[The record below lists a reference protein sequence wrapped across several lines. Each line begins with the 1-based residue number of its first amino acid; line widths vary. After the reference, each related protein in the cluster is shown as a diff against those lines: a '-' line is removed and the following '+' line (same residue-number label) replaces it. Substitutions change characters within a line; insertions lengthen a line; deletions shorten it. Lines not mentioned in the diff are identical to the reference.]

1 MYLHT
6 RVKKAIEERELL
18 PEGEPVVV
26 AVSGGPDSL
35 ALMHLLWRMQRE
47 FGWELHVAHLH
58 HGIRGADADAD
69 ADFVRG
75 HADSWGLPFHLARE
89 DVPALAKASG
99 TSLEEA
105 ARQARY
111 RFLARVARS
120 VGAERIALGHHL
132 DDQVETVLMH
142 FIRGSGLAG
151 LRGMLSLAPMAEM
164 RLDAI
169 PGEPPE
175 TEGLWLVRPLL
186 TVPHED
192 LVAYCHEQGMEPRF
206 DRSNLDTTYFRNRL
220 RHELI
225 PTLETYNPRI
235 RDILA
240 RSAAIFADDYDLLH
254 SLMLETW
261 PRVAVSESSEEIVL
275 DLDSW
280 RSLHPAMQRSVL
292 REAIHRLRR
301 SLRNINWAH
310 VENARR
316 VALKGETG
324 VEATLPDG
332 LRLLVEYGRIRIGEA
347 EAVLEDIPQLDSE
360 LALAVP
366 GRTAFPDGQ
375 WVVEAEVISREA
387 IPSPWLDDPWQAWLD
402 ADKVRMPLTLRPRRP
417 GDRFRPLGMRGKVK
431 VGEFMINVKLPARW
445 RDRWPLLVDRAGRV
459 LWVPGYRPSD
469 EAKVTQGTGK
479 VLHSWLRRKR
489 PGESVNQANQR

>member
-1 MYLHT
+1 MYLYT
-6 RVKKAIEERELL
+6 RVKKSIEEHDLL
-18 PEGEPVVV
+18 PAGKPVVV

-35 ALMHLLWRMQRE
+35 AMMHLLRE
-47 FGWELHVAHLH
+47 MRRDFGWELHVAHLH
-58 HGIRGADADAD
+58 HGIRGADADED
-69 ADFVRG
+69 ALFVQE
-75 HADSWGLPFHLARE
+75 HAKAWGLPFHLGHE
-89 DVPALAKASG
+89 DVPALARESG
-99 TSLEEA
+99 TALEEA

-120 VGAERIALGHHL
+120 VGADRIALGHHL

-151 LRGMLSLAPMAEM
+151 LRGMLPLAPMAEM

-175 TEGLWLVRPLL
+175 TAGLWLARPFLA
-186 TVPHED
+186 VPHDD
-192 LVAYCHEQGMEPRF
+192 LVAYCHEHGLEPRF

-225 PTLETYNPRI
+225 PSLEAYNPRI
-235 RDILA
+235 REIVA

-254 SLMLETW
+254 SIMLETW
-261 PRVAVSESSEEIVL
+261 PRVVVSESPEEIVL
-275 DLDSW
+275 AHDAW
-280 RSLHPAMQRSVL
+280 RSLHPAMQRAVL

-324 VEATLPDG
+324 TEATLPDG
-332 LRLLVEYGRIRIGEA
+332 LRLLVEYGNLRISEMEA
-347 EAVLEDIPQLDSE
+347 LLDEVPQLKAE
-360 LALAVP
+360 LPLDVP
-366 GRTAFPDGQ
+366 GTTVFPDGE
-375 WVVEAEVISREA
+375 WAVDAEIVSREA
-387 IPSPWLDDPWQAWLD
+387 LPSPWPDDPWQAWLD
-402 ADKVRMPLTLRPRRP
+402 LGRMRLPLALRPRRP
-417 GDRFRPLGMRGKVK
+417 GDRFRPLGMHGSVK

-445 RDRWPLLVDRAGRV
+445 RDWWPLLVDASGRV
-459 LWVPGYRPSD
+459 LWIPGYRPSD
-469 EAKVTQGTGK
+469 EAKVTPEAK
-479 VLHSWLRRKR
+479 RVVHLRLFQLER
-489 PGESVNQANQR
+489 A

>member
-1 MYLHT
+1 MVHLYT
-6 RVKKAIEERELL
+6 RVKKSIEERDLL
-18 PEGEPVVV
+18 PAGKPVVV

-35 ALMHLLWRMQRE
+35 ALMHILREMRRE

-69 ADFVRG
+69 ADFVRE
-75 HADSWGLPFHLARE
+75 HAESWGLPFHLAHE

-120 VGAERIALGHHL
+120 VGADRIALGHHL

-151 LRGMLSLAPMAEM
+151 LRGMLPLAPMEEM

-175 TEGLWLVRPLL
+175 TAGLWLARPLL
-186 TVPHED
+186 AVPHED
-192 LVAYCHEQGMEPRF
+192 LVAYCRDHGLEPRF

-235 RDILA
+235 REILA
-240 RSAAIFADDYDLLH
+240 RSTTIFADDYDFLH
-254 SLMLETW
+254 SVMLETW
-261 PRVAVSESSEEIVL
+261 PRVVVDESPEEIVL
-275 DLDSW
+275 GLDAW
-280 RSLHPAMQRSVL
+280 RSLHPAMQRAVL

-316 VALKGETG
+316 VALGGETG
-324 VEATLPDG
+324 AEATLPDG
-332 LRLLVEYGRIRIGEA
+332 LRLLVEYGRIRIGGAGEAPEGVPQLDAVLPIAVPGVTVFPGGRWSVEA
-347 EAVLEDIPQLDSE
+347 EAV
-360 LALAVP
+360 
-366 GRTAFPDGQ
+366 GRDDLPDR
-375 WVVEAEVISREA
+375 WPE
-387 IPSPWLDDPWQAWLD
+387 DPWQAWLD
-402 ADKVRMPLTLRPRRP
+402 ADEVQMPLAFRPRRP
-417 GDRFRPLGMRGKVK
+417 GDRFRPLGMRGSAK

-445 RDRWPLLVDRAGRV
+445 RDRWPLLVDASGRV

-469 EAKVTQGTGK
+469 EAKVTPKTARI
-479 VLHSWLRRKR
+479 LHLRMRR
-489 PGESVNQANQR
+489 

>member
-1 MYLHT
+1 MVHLYT
-6 RVKKAIEERELL
+6 RVKKSIEEHDLL
-18 PEGEPVVV
+18 PVGKSVVV

-35 ALMHLLWRMQRE
+35 ALMHLLRE
-47 FGWELHVAHLH
+47 MRRDFGWELHVAHLH
-58 HGIRGADADAD
+58 HGIRGTDADED
-69 ADFVRG
+69 ALFVQE
-75 HADSWGLPFHLARE
+75 HANAWGLPFHLAHE

-99 TSLEEA
+99 MALEEA

-120 VGAERIALGHHL
+120 VGADRIALGHHL

-151 LRGMLSLAPMAEM
+151 LRGMLPLAPMAEM

-175 TEGLWLVRPLL
+175 TAGLWLARPLL
-186 TVPHED
+186 TVPHDD
-192 LVAYCHEQGMEPRF
+192 LVAYCHEHGLEPRF

-225 PTLETYNPRI
+225 PTLETYNPRVREI
-235 RDILA
+235 IA

-254 SLMLETW
+254 SIMLEAW
-261 PRVAVSESSEEIVL
+261 PHVVVGESPEGIVL
-275 DLDSW
+275 ALDAW
-280 RSLHPAMQRSVL
+280 RSLHPAMQRAVL

-316 VALKGETG
+316 VALRGETG
-324 VEATLPDG
+324 TEATLPDG
-332 LRLLVEYGRIRIGEA
+332 LRLLVEYGRIRIGGEGGTS
-347 EAVLEDIPQLDSE
+347 EEVPQLDAE
-360 LALAVP
+360 LRLEVP
-366 GRTAFPDGQ
+366 GMTVFPDGE
-375 WVVEAEVISREA
+375 WAVDVEIVSREA
-387 IPSPWLDDPWQAWLD
+387 LPSPWPDDPWQAWLD
-402 ADKVRMPLTLRPRRP
+402 ADGIRLPLTLRPRGA
-417 GDRFRPLGMRGKVK
+417 GDRFRPLGMRGSAK

-445 RDRWPLLVDRAGRV
+445 RDRWPLLVDASGRV
-459 LWVPGYRPSD
+459 LWIPGYRPSD
-469 EAKVTQGTGK
+469 EAKVTPKTRQA
-479 VLHSWLRRKR
+479 VHLRLFQSKR
-489 PGESVNQANQR
+489 A